1 MAMSAKVKRD
11 PRFRRVQLPKNA
23 TGLACK
29 VALKNL
35 IDQLDVEDNER
46 PAKIVIKNEWL
57 AIVFKDGEAKK
68 GEGSLQ
74 KGETA

>member
-11 PRFRRVQLPKNA
+11 PRFRRVQIPKNA
-23 TGLACK
+23 TASTFK
-29 VALKNL
+29 VVLRSL